1 MSTTRTNPPA
11 DNTPAAPPLLPDSA
25 RPAVSRAR
33 YGLLASLFVITAIN
47 YLDRTNLSVALPHI
61 KDDFHLSATEQGVL
75 LSSFGW
81 AYLLLQIPTGR
92 LIDRVGAKLAF
103 GYALIGWSLAT
114 AAMALTRGFGSLIG
128 VRVALGAFE
137 APAFPSNNRLV
148 VNWFPGRERGRATA
162 TYTAGEYIGLAIAA
176 PVLSLL
182 TVHFGW
188 HSVFLVTG
196 AIGLLF
202 SVVWFRRVFDRP
214 EQSPRVSAEELA
226 YIRQA
231 DEQETADAA
240 EKAAASEPADIWA
253 DLRVL
258 LTNRRLWGMYI
269 GQFASASVLF
279 FFLTWFPSYLVE
291 EKDMGVIKAGFWAS
305 APYLAALIGTL
316 VGGAWS
322 DRMLNSGKSRTF
334 ARKAPVMIG
343 FVLASIIVCANFTN
357 SVPLVITFM
366 SIAFFAQ
373 GLMQNSWAL
382 FSDAVPRRL
391 TGTGGGVFN
400 FMANAGGVLTPL
412 VIGIIVDRTGSFAW
426 ALGYIGIVVAVGL
439 LAYALLID
447 KVERVEA

>member
-1 MSTTRTNPPA
+1 MSTTG
-11 DNTPAAPPLLPDSA
+11 TPAPAASPPLVPDSA

-33 YGLLASLFVITAIN
+33 YGLLTSLFVITAIN

-61 KDDFHLSATEQGVL
+61 KDDLHLTATQQGIL

-92 LIDRVGAKLAF
+92 LIDKAGAKLAF
-103 GYALIGWSLAT
+103 GYALVGWSLAT
-114 AAMALTRGFGSLIG
+114 AAVTLSRGFGSLVGI
-128 VRVALGAFE
+128 RVALGAFE

-148 VNWFPGRERGRATA
+148 VNWFPGNERGRATA
-162 TYTAGEYIGLAIAA
+162 TYTSGEYIGLAVAA

-188 HSVFLVTG
+188 RSVFLVTG
-196 AIGLLF
+196 AVGLLF
-202 SVVWFRRVFDRP
+202 SVVWFRRVYDRP
-214 EQSPRVSAEELA
+214 EQSPKVSVAELA
-226 YIRQA
+226 HIQQPDGR
-231 DEQETADAA
+231 EPSDAA
-240 EKAAASEPADIWA
+240 ERASEAELSTLGA

-258 LTNRRLWGMYI
+258 FTNKRLWGMYI

-291 EKDMGVIKAGFWAS
+291 EKGMGIIKAGFWAS

-316 VGGAWS
+316 AGGAWS
-322 DRMLNSGKSRTF
+322 DRMLNNGRSRTV
-334 ARKAPVMIG
+334 ARKLPVMIG
-343 FVLASIIVCANFTN
+343 FVLASIIVCANFTD
-357 SVPLVITFM
+357 SAPLVITFM

-382 FSDAVPRRL
+382 FADSVPRRL

-412 VIGIIVDRTGSFAW
+412 VIGFIVDATGSFTW

-439 LAYALLID
+439 VAYALLID
-447 KVERVEA
+447 RVERIEA

>member
-1 MSTTRTNPPA
+1 MSTTGTPA
-11 DNTPAAPPLLPDSA
+11 PAAPPPLVPDSA

-33 YGLLASLFVITAIN
+33 YGLLTSLFIITAIN

-61 KDDFHLSATEQGVL
+61 KDDLHLTATQQGIL

-92 LIDRVGAKLAF
+92 LIDKVGAKLAF
-103 GYALIGWSLAT
+103 GYALVGWSLAT
-114 AAMALTRGFGSLIG
+114 AAVTLSRGFGSLVGI
-128 VRVALGAFE
+128 RVALGAFE

-148 VNWFPGRERGRATA
+148 VNWFPGSERGRATA
-162 TYTAGEYIGLAIAA
+162 TYTSGEYIGLAVAA

-188 HSVFLVTG
+188 RSVFLVTG
-196 AIGLLF
+196 AVGLLF
-202 SVVWFRRVFDRP
+202 SVVWFRRVYDRP
-214 EQSPRVSAEELA
+214 EQSPKVSAEELA
-226 YIRQA
+226 HIQQP
-231 DEQETADAA
+231 DEREPSDAA
-240 EKAAASEPADIWA
+240 EKASEAELSTLGA

-258 LTNRRLWGMYI
+258 LTNKRLWGMYI

-291 EKDMGVIKAGFWAS
+291 EKGMGVIKAGFWAS

-316 VGGAWS
+316 AGGAWS
-322 DRMLNSGKSRTF
+322 DRMLNNGRSRTV
-334 ARKAPVMIG
+334 ARKLPVMIG
-343 FVLASIIVCANFTN
+343 FVLASIIVCANFTD
-357 SVPLVITFM
+357 STPLVITFM

-382 FSDAVPRRL
+382 FADSVPRRL

-412 VIGIIVDRTGSFAW
+412 VIGFIVDATGSFAW

-447 KVERVEA
+447 RVERIEA

>member
-1 MSTTRTNPPA
+1 MSTTGTPA
-11 DNTPAAPPLLPDSA
+11 TAAPPPLVPDSA

-33 YGLLASLFVITAIN
+33 YGLLTSLFIITAIN

-61 KDDFHLSATEQGVL
+61 KDDLHLTATQQGIL

-92 LIDRVGAKLAF
+92 LIDKIGAKLAF

-114 AAMALTRGFGSLIG
+114 AAVVLSRGFGSLVGI
-128 VRVALGAFE
+128 RVALGAFE

-148 VNWFPGRERGRATA
+148 VNWFPGSERGRATA
-162 TYTAGEYIGLAIAA
+162 TYTSGEYIGLAVAA
-176 PVLSLL
+176 PALSLL

-188 HSVFLVTG
+188 RSVFLVTG
-196 AIGLLF
+196 AVGLLF
-202 SVVWFRRVFDRP
+202 SVVWFRRVYDRP
-214 EQSPRVSAEELA
+214 EQSPKVSVEELA
-226 YIRQA
+226 HIQQP
-231 DEQETADAA
+231 DEQES
-240 EKAAASEPADIWA
+240 AAAVENASEAELSTLRA

-258 LTNRRLWGMYI
+258 LTNKRLWGMYI

-291 EKDMGVIKAGFWAS
+291 EKGMGIIKAGFWAS
-305 APYLAALIGTL
+305 APYLAALVGTL
-316 VGGAWS
+316 AGGAWS
-322 DRMLNSGKSRTF
+322 DRMLNNGRSRTV
-334 ARKAPVMIG
+334 ARKLPVMIG
-343 FVLASIIVCANFTN
+343 FVLASIIVCANFTD
-357 SVPLVITFM
+357 SAPLVITFM

-382 FSDAVPRRL
+382 FADSVPRRL

-412 VIGIIVDRTGSFAW
+412 VIGFIVDATGSFTW
-426 ALGYIGIVVAVGL
+426 ALGYIAIVVAVGL
-439 LAYALLID
+439 VAYALLID
-447 KVERVEA
+447 RVERIEA

>member
-1 MSTTRTNPPA
+1 MSATLRPASPP
-11 DNTPAAPPLLPDSA
+11 PVVPDTA
-25 RPAVSRAR
+25 RPALSRAR
-33 YGLLASLFVITAIN
+33 YGLLACLFVITAIN

-61 KDDFHLSATEQGVL
+61 KDELHLSGTQQGLL

-81 AYLLLQIPTGR
+81 AYLLLQVPAGR
-92 LIDRVGAKLAF
+92 LIDRIGAKLAF
-103 GYALIGWSLAT
+103 GYALVGWSLAT
-114 AAMALTRGFGSLIG
+114 IVVAAARSFVPLVGI
-128 VRVALGAFE
+128 RVALGAFE

-162 TYTAGEYIGLAIAA
+162 TYTSGEYIGLAVAA

-188 HSVFLVTG
+188 RSVFVITG
-196 AIGLLF
+196 IVGLLF
-202 SVVWFRRVFDRP
+202 SVVWFAKVYDRP
-214 EQSPRVSAEELA
+214 EHSPKVSTAELAHIRQPDELESAEE
-226 YIRQA
+226 I
-231 DEQETADAA
+231 
-240 EKAAASEPADIWA
+240 AAAKEQAAVLDTSVWS

-258 LTNRRLWGMYI
+258 LSNRRLWGMYI

-291 EKDMGVIKAGFWAS
+291 EKHMGIIKAGFWAS
-305 APYLAALIGTL
+305 APYLAALVGTMA
-316 VGGAWS
+316 GGAWS
-322 DRMLNSGKSRTF
+322 DRMLNSGRFSRTF

-343 FVLASIIVCANFTN
+343 FVLASVIVCANFTN

-391 TGTGGGVFN
+391 TGTGGGVFS
-400 FMANAGGVLTPL
+400 FAANAGGVLTPL
-412 VIGIIVDRTGSFAW
+412 VIGVIVDRTGSFAW
-426 ALGYIGIVVAVGL
+426 ALGYIAIVVLVGL

-447 KVERVEA
+447 KVERVEG